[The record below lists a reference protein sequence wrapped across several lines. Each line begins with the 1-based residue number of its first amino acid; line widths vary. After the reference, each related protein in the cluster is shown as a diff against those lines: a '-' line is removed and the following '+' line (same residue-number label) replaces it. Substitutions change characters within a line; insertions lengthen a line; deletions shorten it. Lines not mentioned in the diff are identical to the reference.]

1 MTAIVVFNPTNIPVA
16 SNGIVVG
23 AGEWVFIDDINKV
36 SSSIATGKLVVSG
49 APADPVQINPQALN
63 AFEKLNAHNAKLE
76 SAKNA
81 EQTKRKSRNNKS
93 QSTTDTIEG
102 E

>member
-1 MTAIVVFNPTNIPVA
+1 MTAIVVFNPTNIPA
-16 SNGIVVG
+16 NSNGIVVG
-23 AGEWVFIDDINKV
+23 AGEWVFVEDIDKV
-36 SSSIATGKLVVSG
+36 SALIASGRLVVSK
-49 APADPVQINPQALN
+49 APADPVQVNPQALN
-63 AFEKLNAHNAKLE
+63 AFEKLNEHNGKLE

-93 QSTTDTIEG
+93 QTSTDTIEG